1 MSMLR
6 RAAPVFPALLA
17 GVATAQIPQYLVAP
31 AAYADADAIA
41 YEWLAGA
48 SRELRQQTL
57 VGASHL
63 AVLVGHPLTA
73 IELRRSAANEV
84 YQGGTMHW
92 TVTLSIAPH
101 VPLEASDV
109 YAANVGSNAV
119 QVFAGMVT
127 LPTSPAATGP
137 TVAWTPDNVLRI
149 PFTTPFVYTGGTLC
163 IDVVGVPQAGQNAE
177 WWMADAMFEDVG
189 GTVVELGGGCGSYGG
204 PEKDWSAVAPR
215 SLVPGAYARMFA
227 YGPAWSIG
235 LVMVGTKSPVP
246 IPLTWLGFNS
256 PPECNLLLATLDLW
270 QFEWFVPSANPLL
283 VARGGEAAF
292 RAKIPNL
299 PPFLGMTL
307 TTQWIEATQ
316 LVSSN
321 AVEWTIANAAP
332 ALDMA
337 LVEGSSLEAIGEVSV
352 HLAPVVRFEFQ

>member
-17 GVATAQIPQYLVAP
+17 GIAAAQIPQYLVAP
-31 AAYADADAIA
+31 AAYTTTDAVA

-63 AVLVGHPLTA
+63 TALVGHPLTA
-73 IELRRSAANEV
+73 IELRRTAANEV
-84 YQGGTMHW
+84 YQGGTMQW
-92 TVTLSIAPH
+92 TVTLSTAPH
-101 VPLEASDV
+101 LPIEASAV
-109 YAANVGSNAV
+109 YAANVGGNAV
-119 QVFAGMVT
+119 QVFSGLVT
-127 LPTSPAATGP
+127 LPTSPATTGP
-137 TVAWTPDNVLRI
+137 NVAWTTDNVLRV

-204 PEKDWSAVAPR
+204 PGKEWSAVAPR

-227 YGPAWSIG
+227 YGPPWSIG
-235 LVMVGTKSPVP
+235 LVMIGSRSPVP
-246 IPLTWLGFNS
+246 IPLTWLGFDS
-256 PPECNLLLATLDLW
+256 PPECNLLLQTLELW
-270 QFEWFVPSANPLL
+270 QFEWFVPEAHPGLL
-283 VARGGEAAF
+283 YRGGQASF
-292 RAKIPNL
+292 HAKVPNL
-299 PPFLGMTL
+299 PQFLGMTL
-307 TTQWIEATQ
+307 TTQWLEATQ

-332 ALDMA
+332 TLDMA
-337 LVEGSSLEAIGEVSV
+337 LVEGSPLEATGEVSV